1 MLSISVKEFLFWKN
15 KQLSK
20 GGDQQSFDVLL
31 DCIGGIST
39 SDLNMKILNPKEN
52 LHLKKNLEFLES
64 LWEEQLL
71 KACPIQYL
79 CGITFWR
86 DLKLKVTNK
95 VLIPRPETELIVD
108 IVFNIFKKKSEKLF
122 FAELGTG
129 SGAISIALALAYP
142 FSFGVATDIDQDA
155 LEIAT
160 KNYKIFSNQ
169 SNLKFF
175 CGNWWSPLESFKGKI
190 DLAISNPP
198 YIPRDTYEK
207 LPKEVKNFEPKIALL
222 GGDDGLKHIREI
234 ILKAPLFLKE
244 KGWLILENH
253 FDQSEK
259 VKKLLIKIIILNLS
273 INYFFTLLIHSFLL
287 VNLIIYLL

>member
-1 MLSISVKEFLFWKN
+1 MLCISVEEFLFWKK

-20 GGDQQSFDVLL
+20 GGDQQSFEFLL

-39 SDLNMKILNPKEN
+39 SDLNLKILNPKGN

-64 LWEEQLL
+64 VWEDHLL
-71 KACPIQYL
+71 KSCPIQYL
-79 CGITFWR
+79 CGITYWR

-142 FSFGVATDIDQDA
+142 FSDGLATDVDQDA

-160 KNYKIFSNQ
+160 KNYINFSNQ
-169 SNLKFF
+169 SNLKFY
-175 CGNWWSPLESFKGKI
+175 CGNWWSPLESCKGKL

-207 LPKEVKNFEPKIALL
+207 LPKEVKNFEPKVALL
-222 GGDDGLKHIREI
+222 GGEDGLKHIREI
-234 ILKAPLFLKE
+234 IQKAPLFLKE

-259 VKKLLIKIIILNLS
+259 VKQLLIKSKFTSIKIVEDLS
-273 INYFFTLLIHSFLL
+273 GIGRFTIGR
-287 VNLIIYLL
+287 YK

>member
-1 MLSISVKEFLFWKN
+1 MLSISAKEFLFWKK

-20 GGDQQSFDVLL
+20 GGDQQSFAVLL
-31 DCIGGIST
+31 DCIGGIPIR
-39 SDLNMKILNPKEN
+39 DLNLIIINPRGN

-64 LWEEQLL
+64 VWDDHLL
-71 KACPIQYL
+71 RSCPIQYL

-108 IVFNIFKKKSEKLF
+108 IVFNIFQKKSEKLF

-142 FSFGVATDIDQDA
+142 LSEGVATDIDQDV

-160 KNYKIFSNQ
+160 KNFLNYSKQ
-169 SNLKFF
+169 SNLKFY
-175 CGNWWSPLESFKGKI
+175 CGNWWSPLESFKGKL

-207 LPKEVKNFEPKIALL
+207 LPKEVKNFEPKVALL
-222 GGDDGLKHIREI
+222 GGEDGLDHFREI
-234 ILKAPLFLKE
+234 IQKAPLFLKDN
-244 KGWLILENH
+244 GWLILENH

-259 VKKLLIKIIILNLS
+259 VKQLLIKNQFTSIEIVKDLS
-273 INYFFTLLIHSFLL
+273 GIGRFTIGR
-287 VNLIIYLL
+287 YK

>member
-1 MLSISVKEFLFWKN
+1 MHSISGVEFLFWKK

-20 GGDQQSFDVLL
+20 GGDQQSFAVLL

-39 SDLNMKILNPKEN
+39 SDLNLISIKPEGKLY
-52 LHLKKNLEFLES
+52 LKQNLEFLES
-64 LWEEQLL
+64 IWNEHLL
-71 KACPIQYL
+71 NSCPIQYL

-108 IVFNIFKKKSEKLF
+108 IVFNIFRKKSEKLF

-142 FSFGVATDIDQDA
+142 LSDGIATDIDQDA
-155 LEIAT
+155 LEIAI
-160 KNYKIFSNQ
+160 KNYRNSSKQ

-175 CGNWWSPLESFKGKI
+175 CGNWWSPLESFKGKL

-198 YIPRDTYEK
+198 YIPKDTYEK
-207 LPKEVKNFEPKIALL
+207 LPKEVKNFEPKVALL
-222 GGDDGLKHIREI
+222 GGEDGLKHIREI
-234 ILKAPLFLKE
+234 IQKAPLFLKE

-259 VKKLLIKIIILNLS
+259 VKRLLIKNKFTSIEIVKDLS
-273 INYFFTLLIHSFLL
+273 GIGRFTIGR
-287 VNLIIYLL
+287 YK

>member
-1 MLSISVKEFLFWKN
+1 MLSISVEEFLIWKKN
-15 KQLSK
+15 LLSK
-20 GGDQQSFDVLL
+20 GGDQQSFDFLL
-31 DCIGGIST
+31 DCIGGISP
-39 SDLNMKILNPKEN
+39 SDLNLVSINFKGRLY
-52 LHLKKNLEFLES
+52 LKKNLVFLES
-64 LWEEQLL
+64 IWNHHLL
-71 KACPIQYL
+71 KSCPIQYL

-108 IVFNIFKKKSEKLF
+108 IVFNIFRKKSEKIF

-142 FSFGVATDIDQDA
+142 FSEGVATDIDQDA

-160 KNYKIFSNQ
+160 KNYINHSKQ
-169 SNLKFF
+169 SNLKFY
-175 CGNWWSPLESFKGKI
+175 CGNWWLPLESFKGKI

-198 YIPRDTYEK
+198 YIPKNTYEK
-207 LPKEVKNFEPKIALL
+207 LPKEVKNFEPKVALL
-222 GGDDGLKHIREI
+222 GGEDGLKHIRQI
-234 ILKAPLFLKE
+234 IQKAPLFLKE

-259 VKKLLIKIIILNLS
+259 VKQLLIKNKFTSIKIVKDLS
-273 INYFFTLLIHSFLL
+273 GIGRFTIGR
-287 VNLIIYLL
+287 YK

>member
-1 MLSISVKEFLFWKN
+1 MLCISVKEFLFWKK

-20 GGDQQSFDVLL
+20 GGDQQSFEVLL
-31 DCIGGIST
+31 DCVGDIST
-39 SDLNMKILNPKEN
+39 RDLNLKILNPNGN

-64 LWEEQLL
+64 VWEDHLTRS
-71 KACPIQYL
+71 CPIQYL
-79 CGITFWR
+79 CGITYWR

-108 IVFNIFKKKSEKLF
+108 IVFNIFKRKSEKLF

-142 FSFGVATDIDQDA
+142 FSEGVATDIDQDA

-160 KNYKIFSNQ
+160 KNYINSSKQ
-169 SNLKFF
+169 SNLKFY
-175 CGNWWSPLESFKGKI
+175 CGNWWSPLENFKGKL

-198 YIPRDTYEK
+198 YIPKDTYEK
-207 LPKEVKNFEPKIALL
+207 LPKEVKNFEPKVALL
-222 GGDDGLKHIREI
+222 GGEDGLKHIREI
-234 ILKAPLFLKE
+234 IQKAPIFLKE

-253 FDQSEK
+253 FDQAEK
-259 VKKLLIKIIILNLS
+259 VKQLLIKNKFTSIEIVKDLS
-273 INYFFTLLIHSFLL
+273 GIGRFTIGR
-287 VNLIIYLL
+287 YK

>member
-1 MLSISVKEFLFWKN
+1 MCIRDR
-15 KQLSK
+15 LSK
-20 GGDQQSFDVLL
+20 GGDLQSLAFLL

-39 SDLNMKILNPKEN
+39 SDLNLKIINPREN
-52 LHLKKNLEFLES
+52 LHLKKNLEFLGS
-64 LWEEQLL
+64 LWDDHLL
-71 KACPIQYL
+71 KSCPIQYL

-108 IVFNIFKKKSEKLF
+108 IVFNVFQRKSEKLF

-142 FSFGVATDIDQDA
+142 FSEGVATDIDQDA

-160 KNYKIFSNQ
+160 KNYINSSKQ
-169 SNLKFF
+169 SNLKFY
-175 CGNWWSPLESFKGKI
+175 CGNWWSPLESFKGKL

-198 YIPRDTYEK
+198 YIPKDTYEK
-207 LPKEVKNFEPKIALL
+207 LPKEVKNFEPKVAFC
-222 GGDDGLKHIREI
+222 GGEDGLNHIREI
-234 ILKAPLFLKE
+234 IQKAPLFLKE

-253 FDQSEK
+253 FDQGEK
-259 VKKLLIKIIILNLS
+259 VKQLFIKNKFTSIEIVKDLS
-273 INYFFTLLIHSFLL
+273 GIGRFTIGR
-287 VNLIIYLL
+287 YK

>member
-1 MLSISVKEFLFWKN
+1 MLCISVKEFLLWKK

-20 GGDQQSFDVLL
+20 GGDQQSFEVLL
-31 DCIGGIST
+31 DCIGDIST
-39 SDLNMKILNPKEN
+39 RDLNLKILNPKGN

-64 LWEEQLL
+64 VWEDHL
-71 KACPIQYL
+71 KRSCPIQYL
-79 CGITFWR
+79 CGITYWR

-108 IVFNIFKKKSEKLF
+108 IVFNVFRRKSEKLF

-142 FSFGVATDIDQDA
+142 FSEGVATDIDQDA

-160 KNYKIFSNQ
+160 KNFINSSKQ
-169 SNLKFF
+169 SNLKFY
-175 CGNWWSPLESFKGKI
+175 CGNWWSPLESFKGKL

-198 YIPRDTYEK
+198 YIPKDTYEK
-207 LPKEVKNFEPKIALL
+207 LPKEVKNFEPKVALL
-222 GGDDGLKHIREI
+222 GGEDGLKHIRKI
-234 ILKAPLFLKE
+234 IQKAPLFLKE

-253 FDQSEK
+253 FDQGEK
-259 VKKLLIKIIILNLS
+259 VKQLLLKNKFTSVEILKDLS
-273 INYFFTLLIHSFLL
+273 GIGRFTIGR
-287 VNLIIYLL
+287 YK

>member
-1 MLSISVKEFLFWKN
+1 MRSISVEEFLCWKK

-20 GGDQQSFDVLL
+20 GGDQQSFAVLL

-39 SDLNMKILNPKEN
+39 SDLKLISINPEGI
-52 LHLKKNLEFLES
+52 LHLQRDLEFLES
-64 LWEEQLL
+64 LWEDHLF
-71 KACPIQYL
+71 KSCPIQYL

-108 IVFNIFKKKSEKLF
+108 IVFNIFRKKSEELF

-142 FSFGVATDIDQDA
+142 LSEGVATDIDQDA

-160 KNYKIFSNQ
+160 KNYINSSEQ
-169 SNLKFF
+169 SNLKFY
-175 CGNWWSPLESFKGKI
+175 CGNWWSPLESFKGKL

-207 LPKEVKNFEPKIALL
+207 LPKEVKNFEPKVALL
-222 GGDDGLKHIREI
+222 GGEDGLKHIKEI
-234 ILKAPLFLKE
+234 IQKAPIFLK
-244 KGWLILENH
+244 KRGWLILENH

-259 VKKLLIKIIILNLS
+259 VKQLLLKNKFTSIEIVKDLS
-273 INYFFTLLIHSFLL
+273 GIGRFTIGR
-287 VNLIIYLL
+287 YK